1 MNVSSL
7 CTCTIRNVR
16 VRWEARAGRG
26 IYAARRMMIN
36 HHGCTYIYNTH
47 VQICISLFSVVLSIV
62 DINYTWTV
70 VHVLT
75 YGVPWVPSTYLFI
88 YFGNLSHHGDM
99 NQRIR
104 RLVQFFFIASS
115 RIHGGKMSTCSHLL
129 SRRVDLMEKR
139 CLLVYICH
147 LNKSTLG
154 IGDVDLSRSIFST
167 SRLNEG
173 QDNRCEEV
181 DIWNS

>member
-1 MNVSSL
+1 
-7 CTCTIRNVR
+7 
-16 VRWEARAGRG
+16 
-26 IYAARRMMIN
+26 
-36 HHGCTYIYNTH
+36 
-47 VQICISLFSVVLSIV
+47 
-62 DINYTWTV
+62 
-70 VHVLT
+70 
-75 YGVPWVPSTYLFI
+75 
-88 YFGNLSHHGDM
+88 M

-115 RIHGGKMSTCSHLL
+115 RIHGGKMSTCSHLHV

-181 DIWNS
+181 DI